1 MFYKLNAYL
10 IKLLLNPIDQF
21 GRRFVYFR
29 DMPPIGSLQEDIPYG
44 NHPQQR
50 LDLITPVKDNT
61 SAPLI
66 VYFHGGGWM
75 VGNKASYRRLG
86 AVWSQLGYSFA
97 SVNYRLSPQ
106 AAWQEQLKDIHAAT
120 LLARQLTK
128 TENGPRDL
136 VFAGDS
142 AGGHLAAWYTAAT
155 HNPELAGFAGISDL
169 PPAESVKASILIYG
183 AYDMQTT
190 QNSGFIF
197 MDTYLKNLLG
207 PHPSA
212 EVIDKLSPLRH
223 IGPDFP
229 PAYILGIDI
238 DRLYPESLALIRKLD
253 ELQVPHQDFLVK
265 KSEYPL
271 ARHGFV
277 NVSGLDFAERFL
289 KESSAF
295 LQEFL

>member
-10 IKLLLNPIDQF
+10 IKLLLNPIDQI

-29 DMPPIGSLQEDIPYG
+29 DMPPYGSLQKDIPFG
-44 NHPQQR
+44 EHPQQR
-50 LDLITPVKDNT
+50 LDLLTPVKDNP

-75 VGNKASYRRLG
+75 VGDKSSYLRLG
-86 AVWSQLGYSFA
+86 AAWSQLGYSFA
-97 SVNYRLSPQ
+97 SINYRLCPQ
-106 AAWQEQLKDIHAAT
+106 VAWQEQLQDIHAGT
-120 LLARQLTK
+120 LLARELTK
-128 TENGPRDL
+128 TENGPRH
-136 VFAGDS
+136 VIFAGDS

-155 HNPELAGFAGISDL
+155 RRPELAEFAGISGL

-190 QNSGFIF
+190 HKSGFIF
-197 MDTYLKNLLG
+197 MDTYLKNLMG
-207 PHPSA
+207 PHPSP
-212 EVIDKLSPLRH
+212 EVLDKLSPLH
-223 IGPDFP
+223 YIGPDFP

-238 DRLYPESLALIRKLD
+238 DRLYPESLALIHKLD
-253 ELQVPHQDFLVK
+253 ELQVPHRDFLVK